1 MKKALLGAAAA
12 AMTLTGFAATAAPY
26 GGYGGYSGYSDY
38 GHDRH
43 ARSDSDW
50 NRSQWNQRG
59 DHWRSDQWRAGQYYS
74 DYRRRDRMVDW
85 RARHLPRPRDG
96 YAYYQDDNGDVVMA
110 AIAGGLIGLVLGNV
124 LAN

>member
-26 GGYGGYSGYSDY
+26 GGYGGYGGY

-43 ARSDSDW
+43 ARSYSDW

-59 DHWRSDQWRAGQYYS
+59 DQWRAGQYYS